1 MVRTRQWGPAQSLLA
16 LVPLLIG
23 LPWLALKHQYSLP
36 TPIVD
41 QYDPTTSLPQLSE
54 ATILQYAKYLS
65 EDIGYRTPGTRE
77 HALADAWMTEKAYQL
92 KEECERVVAAQPGRK
107 LQCEVW
113 RQEGSGSHRFDM
125 MAARLYKHYVNLSN
139 IIIRLSDGTD
149 QGKVDAVLVNSHL
162 DSTLPSPGAADDAL
176 AVGVMIE
183 CVRVLVNTPGWEPK
197 HAVIFLFNNAEESLQ
212 DGSHLFSTQ
221 HPIASTVRAVIN
233 LEAAGT
239 TGPELLFQATSH
251 EMIQAYSHVP
261 RPYGTIFANEI
272 FSSGVLLSDTD
283 FRQFEYYLN
292 VTGLDMA
299 VVGNSYLYHMRGDL
313 VENIEAGVAQHMAE
327 NTFALIEH
335 LTSPASPLPGLAS
348 GYGRPRT
355 VFFTYLGVFF
365 VYSFRTAKVLYSLL
379 FIASCVLVR
388 SASGPSARGV
398 TMAKALFSVVLG
410 GLGALVGANAVA
422 FIMQQVLGR
431 GMSWFKG
438 EFEPLILYGP
448 AAMCGALITQLSLA
462 PVPEKAILHAQLLA
476 YAFLAVAG
484 QFAGVGSS
492 AVFFL
497 SALSTFGALLVDRV
511 TYHLSAS
518 SENDAGRDGDVK
530 GAEDGRNKVDNPEAK
545 DGSVSLWTYA
555 LGQTIPL
562 LTGTQLA
569 SATLVVF
576 VPLTGR
582 IGSEAPAEY
591 IIASIVA
598 ILGSYTLNFTM
609 PFVHRFDLPVLRKAV
624 TILLL
629 VVGVVMAVFARKEVF
644 DRDHQKRL
652 FVLHK
657 EDLNTREQHLHIAAA
672 DGAPGFDD
680 LVHDITA
687 HFGAAGM
694 PPKAIVMDDWNSDWD
709 TLYPFSAFLSPYK
722 IDLPLDPAYDAPWPP
737 EEQFTVSAVNDTL
750 DESKGTRTMTLKIDH
765 PGIMWTVIAFDAHV
779 LEWTLDNNPPEEFA
793 RHHIK
798 EASFYGTDVW
808 TVDMTIKWPPPN
820 THPRSSDVD
829 GLRVDF
835 IGIQEKRMWP
845 AKKADADGHQ
855 AMKLF
860 EEFDAWLDE
869 KTGGSVDALF
879 MGCVSGEVV
888 V

>member
-41 QYDPTTSLPQLSE
+41 QYNPTTSLPQLSE

-183 CVRVLVNTPGWEPK
+183 CVRVLVDTPGWEPK

-221 HPIASTVRAVIN
+221 HPIASTS
-233 LEAAGT
+233 AGT

-422 FIMQQVLGR
+422 FMMQQVLGR

-511 TYHLSAS
+511 TYYLSAS
-518 SENDAGRDGDVK
+518 SDNDAGIEMMHAAEKRDGDVK
-530 GAEDGRNKVDNPEAK
+530 GAEDGRNKVDNSEAN

-687 HFGAAGM
+687 HFGASGM

-737 EEQFTVSAVNDTL
+737 EEQFTVSAVNDTF

-808 TVDMTIKWPPPN
+808 TVDMTIK
-820 THPRSSDVD
+820 SSDVD